1 MSVAFVSSL
10 TFTFLSQIVY
20 ATACA
25 EGPATTESA
34 YGIPFQVT
42 YSERFSAAGRTAGSF
57 IKRDGRPR
65 DHEVL
70 AARLIDRPLRPCFP
84 AGWASETQVLA
95 WVLSYDGAHMAEPL
109 AITAAG
115 AALAVSDIPI
125 AHAVAGARVA
135 LLPADAVFEAGDP
148 PGLPAPGGGW
158 LVVNPTVAQ
167 VANR

>member
-70 AARLIDRPLRPCFP
+70 AARLIDRHHGEEAAVDMTNFLGTNMFGQYFNTHLHLLR
-84 AGWASETQVLA
+84 GRSLRRTQGGL
-95 WVLSYDGAHMAEPL
+95 
-109 AITAAG
+109 
-115 AALAVSDIPI
+115 
-125 AHAVAGARVA
+125 
-135 LLPADAVFEAGDP
+135 VF
-148 PGLPAPGGGW
+148 
-158 LVVNPTVAQ
+158 
-167 VANR
+167 